1 MTITYR
7 IHELT
12 DYINWIY
19 FFHAWGFQPRFAEIG
34 NVHGC
39 DACRAM
45 WLTDFPVEDRPK
57 GSRSHAAFQRSP
69 THALAV
75 G

>member
-19 FFHAWGFQPRFAEIG
+19 FFHAWGFQPRFAEIFIF
-34 NVHGC
+34 V
-39 DACRAM
+39 
-45 WLTDFPVEDRPK
+45 
-57 GSRSHAAFQRSP
+57 P
-69 THALAV
+69 THQKNHQL
-75 G
+75 

>member
-19 FFHAWGFQPRFAEIG
+19 FFHAW
-34 NVHGC
+34 
-39 DACRAM
+39 
-45 WLTDFPVEDRPK
+45 DFNPALPK
-57 GSRSHAAFQRSP
+57 LATYMDVMPAAP
-69 THALAV
+69 C

>member
-39 DACRAM
+39 DACRATS
-45 WLTDFPVEDRPK
+45 LTDFPVVDR
-57 GSRSHAAFQRSP
+57 A
-69 THALAV
+69 
-75 G
+75 